1 VGCELFDRGGS
12 RRAIVRLSRSLGLP
26 EQLNDPCGLA
36 LRVPDAYGE
45 GRHQDFLLV
54 TSGRPPLARHLL
66 RPSSGF
72 SARPYSS
79 LLPYRIGG
87 QVMLVG
93 AEAADPPPGP
103 GVAELRSREHAD
115 LSFVIT
121 LASLGGVWRKVARL
135 DITRRLPAAE
145 TEALRFNPAHSGA
158 GIEPTGFLND
168 LRPLAYRGSQE
179 GRRDRERAVPA
190 FKPGNRRASDTTEA
204 PEMPDDIRE
213 QLIKHLTDVHSI
225 EEQALTQMRRA
236 PEIAGDPEL
245 AAVFERHLVETERHE
260 SLVRGRLEAHGAEPS
275 TIKDIAGKAG
285 GVGMLLFAQ
294 FNPDTPGKLVNHAFS
309 YEHMEVAAYELLA
322 RVAER
327 AGDAETVAVAREIA
341 AEEREMAR
349 RLEENFDR
357 AVAASLRDQDP
368 DDLDEQLNSYLA
380 DAHAI
385 EEQSIAL
392 LQGGQRIVEEPG
404 AAALFEEHLAQTREQ
419 ASRVKARLEER
430 GSSPSRIKDIGM
442 RLGGF
447 NVGAFFGV
455 QPDTP
460 AKLAGFAYAF
470 EHLEVAGYEQLKR
483 VAERAGDDETA
494 ALAASLA
501 DEERVTA
508 DRLGGLWD
516 SAVEEALAQQGI
528 SG

>member
-1 VGCELFDRGGS
+1 MGCELFDRGGS

-190 FKPGNRRASDTTEA
+190 FKPGNRRASDSTEA

-245 AAVFERHLVETERHE
+245 AAVFERHLVETVPSGTKAWSVGDSRRTEQSRRRSRTLPERRVGSGCCCSPSSTPTPRE
-260 SLVRGRLEAHGAEPS
+260 SSSTTRSPTSTWRSPPTSYWPASPSERGTRKRLPWR
-275 TIKDIAGKAG
+275 
-285 GVGMLLFAQ
+285 
-294 FNPDTPGKLVNHAFS
+294 
-309 YEHMEVAAYELLA
+309 A
-322 RVAER
+322 RSPPRSARWR
-327 AGDAETVAVAREIA
+327 AGS
-341 AEEREMAR
+341 R
-349 RLEENFDR
+349 RT
-357 AVAASLRDQDP
+357 STGP
-368 DDLDEQLNSYLA
+368 
-380 DAHAI
+380 
-385 EEQSIAL
+385 
-392 LQGGQRIVEEPG
+392 
-404 AAALFEEHLAQTREQ
+404 
-419 ASRVKARLEER
+419 
-430 GSSPSRIKDIGM
+430 
-442 RLGGF
+442 
-447 NVGAFFGV
+447 
-455 QPDTP
+455 
-460 AKLAGFAYAF
+460 
-470 EHLEVAGYEQLKR
+470 
-483 VAERAGDDETA
+483 
-494 ALAASLA
+494 
-501 DEERVTA
+501 
-508 DRLGGLWD
+508 
-516 SAVEEALAQQGI
+516 
-528 SG
+528 